1 MVGMMDT
8 RLAIQ
13 RVPKMDNL
21 MDMKLD
27 VEKVVMKDLQKDNL
41 KGTLMV

>member
-1 MVGMMDT
+1 MVGMMD
-8 RLAIQ
+8 RWLAIR
-13 RVPKMDNL
+13 RVPKMDNW

>member
-8 RLAIQ
+8 RLAIR
-13 RVPKMDNL
+13 RVPKMDNW